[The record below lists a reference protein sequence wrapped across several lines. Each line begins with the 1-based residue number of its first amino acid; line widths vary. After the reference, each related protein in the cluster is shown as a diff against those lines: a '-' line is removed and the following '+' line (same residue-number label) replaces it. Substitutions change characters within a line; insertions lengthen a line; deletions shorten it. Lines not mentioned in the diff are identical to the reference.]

1 MPRME
6 VVAAVA
12 FAIALAYLWMRWD
25 EHRDLRKKKL
35 SKGSPAR
42 PVTGKIYKLGDA
54 ALCHSPGNRQRR
66 SGVAG
71 HKKNML

>member
-25 EHRDLRKKKL
+25 EHRKL
-35 SKGSPAR
+35 QKERVDEGLTGAAGSR
-42 PVTGKIYKLGDA
+42 E
-54 ALCHSPGNRQRR
+54 NQ
-66 SGVAG
+66 
-71 HKKNML
+71 

>member
-25 EHRDLRKKKL
+25 EHRDLRKKKVEQRL
-35 SKGSPAR
+35 TR
-42 PVTGKIYKLGDA
+42 A
-54 ALCHSPGNRQRR
+54 AGYRKDR
-66 SGVAG
+66 
-71 HKKNML
+71 

>member
-25 EHRDLRKKKL
+25 EHQKLRKQSVEQSL
-35 SKGSPAR
+35 
-42 PVTGKIYKLGDA
+42 TGA
-54 ALCHSPGNRQRR
+54 AGGRKDR
-66 SGVAG
+66 
-71 HKKNML
+71 